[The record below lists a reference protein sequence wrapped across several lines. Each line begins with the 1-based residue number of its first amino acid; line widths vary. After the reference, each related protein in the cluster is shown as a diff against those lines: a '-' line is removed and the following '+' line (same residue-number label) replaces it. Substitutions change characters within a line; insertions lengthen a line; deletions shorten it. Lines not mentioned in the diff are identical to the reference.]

1 MFTHWKCLPFFVRFP
16 TVQVHMA
23 NMIPRLHHLVSMK
36 TSPER
41 FFTDSGNSANLTF
54 VGHWQIA
61 HHLAKTQNAIHQT
74 QQNDIIEIEQYD
86 TFQLKYLYT
95 AKSRSTEIVCFGHSQ
110 LVVSL
115 ETRPLWE
122 EPTLASQ
129 RDFWVLL
136 KLHFDFGMNCHVAES
151 GFKHHPSSD

>member
-1 MFTHWKCLPFFVRFP
+1 MFTPWKFLLFFVCFP
-16 TVQVHMA
+16 TVQVHMS

-86 TFQLKYLYT
+86 TFQLKYIYSKIQIHGDCVFWPQPISGLSWDT
-95 AKSRSTEIVCFGHSQ
+95 PTMGRTNFIIPEGFLSSAKAAFW
-110 LVVSL
+110 
-115 ETRPLWE
+115 LWYE
-122 EPTLASQ
+122 LSCCWI
-129 RDFWVLL
+129 RI
-136 KLHFDFGMNCHVAES
+136 
-151 GFKHHPSSD
+151 